1 MDERQKLQ
9 LKAAIGLAEDVKTA
23 DQILEDRTG
32 FKTFTEKK
40 AFLQSFCDCDV
51 PDVDKL
57 IYEHW
62 LSSLQKRFKG
72 L

>member
-1 MDERQKLQ
+1 MDEPQKQQ
-9 LKAAIGLAEDVKTA
+9 LKAAIGLAEDIKTA
-23 DQILEDRTG
+23 DKILEERTG
-32 FKTFTEKK
+32 LKTFAEKR
-40 AFLQSFCDCDV
+40 AFLSGFCDCDV

-57 IYEHW
+57 IYEYW